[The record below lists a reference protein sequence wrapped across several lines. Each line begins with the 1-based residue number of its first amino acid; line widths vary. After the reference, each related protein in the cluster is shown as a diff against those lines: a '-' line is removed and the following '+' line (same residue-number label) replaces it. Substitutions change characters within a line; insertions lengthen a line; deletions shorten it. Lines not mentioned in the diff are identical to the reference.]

1 MIVGAVGRIG
11 QRTLEG
17 VTFVGEATKLWC
29 RATSLVLRGAIDWRN
44 TLQQMELIGVNAA
57 ALVFLT
63 VTFGGM
69 VMAVY
74 SVSEFQ
80 RFGATEYLGG
90 LIGLSI
96 VRELGPVLT
105 AIVVAARSGSAIA
118 AEIGTMKVTEQL
130 DALRALATDPIEYL
144 VVPRYLA
151 SLITLPLLT
160 IMADVCGTMGGFV
173 VAVGAG
179 VSREIYLKSVLRLVK
194 ADHLLTGLVKAV
206 VFGTLIS
213 IVGCQQGFRTGQ
225 GAAAVGRATT
235 NSVVL
240 CVVLVHIADY
250 FLALIFG

>member
-1 MIVGAVGRIG
+1 
-11 QRTLEG
+11 
-17 VTFVGEATKLWC
+17 
-29 RATSLVLRGAIDWRN
+29 
-44 TLQQMELIGVNAA
+44 
-57 ALVFLT
+57 
-63 VTFGGM
+63 
-69 VMAVY
+69 
-74 SVSEFQ
+74 
-80 RFGATEYLGG
+80 
-90 LIGLSI
+90 LSI